1 MSLLKRMA
9 LATLGAMMFAGGAQA
24 QTCDW
29 PLWQNYAKRFVQ
41 DDGRVLNSSMKPTE
55 SSSEGQSYAMFFA
68 LVGNDRASFDKL
80 WTWTKANMSGSDIG
94 QNLPGWLW
102 GKKADNTWG
111 VIDQNSASDAD
122 LWMAYALLEA
132 ARVWNAPQ
140 YRADA
145 QLLLANV
152 ERNLIV
158 RVPGL
163 GKMLLPGPVGYVHP
177 GGLWRFNPS
186 YQVLAQLRRFQKE
199 RPNGG
204 WNEVAESNARMLA
217 DSASNP
223 HGLAANWVGYRATSA
238 NTGVFVVDPFSD
250 DLGSYD
256 AIRTYMWAGMTA
268 KGDPL
273 AAAMLKSLGGISR
286 ATAASVT
293 GFPPEKIHV
302 LTGEAEKNKG
312 YTPMGFSAATLAFF
326 QARGETA
333 LAQLQKAK
341 VDDALNKAL
350 APSAP
355 DSAQPIYYDYMLSLF
370 GQGFADQKY
379 RFEQDGTVKLSW
391 EAACAVTR

>member
-1 MSLLKRMA
+1 MRSLRCMA
-9 LATLGAMMFAGGAQA
+9 LVTLGAVMFAVNAQA

-80 WTWTKANMSGSDIG
+80 WTWTKANMSGSDIS

-163 GKMLLPGPVGYVHP
+163 GKMLLPGPVGYVHA

-199 RPNGG
+199 RPNAG

-217 DSASNP
+217 DSANNPQTSNSARGDVNSVNLRSLGVGNTLVLLNGRRLVQHPTSQGTSDTGTVPVQSFNSNAVPVAGLDRVEVLLDGDIKIRFPLRVGKVNPPPGPP
-223 HGLAANWVGYRATSA
+223 HGGH
-238 NTGVFVVDPFSD
+238 FE
-250 DLGSYD
+250 
-256 AIRTYMWAGMTA
+256 
-268 KGDPL
+268 
-273 AAAMLKSLGGISR
+273 
-286 ATAASVT
+286 
-293 GFPPEKIHV
+293 PE
-302 LTGEAEKNKG
+302 A
-312 YTPMGFSAATLAFF
+312 
-326 QARGETA
+326 
-333 LAQLQKAK
+333 
-341 VDDALNKAL
+341 
-350 APSAP
+350 
-355 DSAQPIYYDYMLSLF
+355 
-370 GQGFADQKY
+370 
-379 RFEQDGTVKLSW
+379 
-391 EAACAVTR
+391 

>member
-158 RVPGL
+158 DAARGIALGL
-163 GKMLLPGPVGYVHP
+163 GARAFDHPRGGERLLDHA
-177 GGLWRFNPS
+177 GGTIRQNVVVNRHAWADEGIEANAAAGVRIEHNTVVVDGRNPWAIGIRFAVAAATVRNNLTSQPIVERTGGRA
-186 YQVLAQLRRFQKE
+186 VLHGNVTGARPDWFVDLPAFDLHLARHTAAIDAGVMIDGIATDFDRQPRR
-199 RPNGG
+199 
-204 WNEVAESNARMLA
+204 A
-217 DSASNP
+217 
-223 HGLAANWVGYRATSA
+223 GLAPDAGAYEYR
-238 NTGVFVVDPFSD
+238 GP
-250 DLGSYD
+250 
-256 AIRTYMWAGMTA
+256 
-268 KGDPL
+268 
-273 AAAMLKSLGGISR
+273 
-286 ATAASVT
+286 
-293 GFPPEKIHV
+293 
-302 LTGEAEKNKG
+302 
-312 YTPMGFSAATLAFF
+312 
-326 QARGETA
+326 ARG
-333 LAQLQKAK
+333 
-341 VDDALNKAL
+341 
-350 APSAP
+350 
-355 DSAQPIYYDYMLSLF
+355 
-370 GQGFADQKY
+370 GG
-379 RFEQDGTVKLSW
+379 R
-391 EAACAVTR
+391 